1 MMGILITIL
10 VGGLVGWIAS
20 MVMKTNAQQG
30 ALLNVLIGIAGAW
43 LGRWLF
49 GGVLH
54 IGGAFAAGR
63 MSIYGIL
70 WGIVG
75 AIVLIAILKAIKLL
89 R

>member
-10 VGGLVGWIAS
+10 VGGLIGWLAS
-20 MVMKTNAQQG
+20 LVMKTNAQQG

-54 IGGAFAAGR
+54 IGGASSAGAL
-63 MSIYGIL
+63 SLYGIL
-70 WGIVG
+70 WGVLG
-75 AIVLIAILKAIKLL
+75 AVVLIALLKVLNLL